1 MALFLWRDRESVWEG
16 VVVYVSKG
24 THATL
29 QSSGSKVLEPSMT
42 SGSGFVRAVWARSD
56 LNCAALAPRSS
67 FALHGGVFLS
77 CLQYLSDG

>member
-56 LNCAALAPRSS
+56 
-67 FALHGGVFLS
+67 
-77 CLQYLSDG
+77 